1 MVDPGEGGDEGV
13 VYLGR
18 NGFKMKAG
26 ARTTPPAGTPLTRV
40 GKAAPESEK
49 TPLPAVKTPP
59 PAVKTPP
66 PALKVAPVRPSNP
79 TFRRMTPTPM
89 PPLAQLAPQ
98 AAPPSGKGKVMI
110 VGICMIAFSCGVMST
125 VAVDRFWPRARA
137 QQQCGGGQTVVA
149 AAAAPMPAPEAMALP
164 PAAASPAPAEVTPL
178 PPADP
183 VATDKPAPEAKA
195 PSVAAA
201 PKPPTARPAPVA
213 RPAASVSKSPA
224 RATGRGAVVARTPPA
239 QGRAVRK
246 RAGATTSSSGGS
258 DTMPLT
264 EAWVDPFN

>member
-1 MVDPGEGGDEGV
+1 
-13 VYLGR
+13 
-18 NGFKMKAG
+18 MKAG
-26 ARTTPPAGTPLTRV
+26 VRTTPPAGTPLTRV

-49 TPLPAVKTPP
+49 TPPPAVKTPP

-98 AAPPSGKGKVMI
+98 AVPPSGKGKVMI

-149 AAAAPMPAPEAMALP
+149 AAAAPTPAPEAMAMP
-164 PAAASPAPAEVTPL
+164 PAAASPAPAEVTAL

-195 PSVAAA
+195 PTAVAA
-201 PKPPTARPAPVA
+201 PKPQAAP
-213 RPAASVSKSPA
+213 PAARAAVSKSPA
-224 RATGRGAVVARTPPA
+224 RSTGRAAVVARTPA

-246 RAGATTSSSGGS
+246 RAAATPSSAGGE
-258 DTMPLT
+258 TMPLT

>member
-1 MVDPGEGGDEGV
+1 
-13 VYLGR
+13 
-18 NGFKMKAG
+18 MKAG

-49 TPLPAVKTPP
+49 TPL

-125 VAVDRFWPRARA
+125 VAVDRFWPRAR
-137 QQQCGGGQTVVA
+137 VR
-149 AAAAPMPAPEAMALP
+149 
-164 PAAASPAPAEVTPL
+164 S
-178 PPADP
+178 
-183 VATDKPAPEAKA
+183 
-195 PSVAAA
+195 SV
-201 PKPPTARPAPVA
+201 
-213 RPAASVSKSPA
+213 
-224 RATGRGAVVARTPPA
+224 G
-239 QGRAVRK
+239 
-246 RAGATTSSSGGS
+246 
-258 DTMPLT
+258 
-264 EAWVDPFN
+264 